1 MSSDRSTGSVKWF
14 NNKAGYGFV
23 TIKGGD
29 NDGKDVFVH
38 YSAIKVVDD
47 QFRYLIQ
54 GEYIEFD
61 LTKDESNKHEFV
73 VSNISGIKGGSLM
86 CEVQRNNESN
96 KQREVYK
103 YVKDDGFKPAKNS
116 IRRADLPSSR
126 FVTDKEMNPSTEGA
140 DSNLQLF
147 KPVSRPRQRKP

>member
-103 YVKDDGFKPAKNS
+103 YVKDDGFKS
-116 IRRADLPSSR
+116 
-126 FVTDKEMNPSTEGA
+126 VG
-140 DSNLQLF
+140 
-147 KPVSRPRQRKP
+147 RPRQRKP